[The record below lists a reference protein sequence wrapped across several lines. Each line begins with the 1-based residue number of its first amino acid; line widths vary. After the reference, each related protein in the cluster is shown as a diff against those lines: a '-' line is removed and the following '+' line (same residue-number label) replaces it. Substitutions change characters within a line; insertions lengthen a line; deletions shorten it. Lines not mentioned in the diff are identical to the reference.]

1 MSDSR
6 TREEGRCHRERCCV
20 PWDLPVPAPAA
31 GGWIFSRHPP
41 WVPREASGF
50 CPKVV
55 SSQFRFTV
63 GHLRSG
69 CRCGFSACLHPLLV
83 IWCELC
89 AKHWARP
96 FFTCVISVHTT
107 YVKQMWL
114 SPFYT
119 WVHWVTDI
127 QNLPKAIQWDIEPS
141 LGLSEFLLD
150 SSLMVGSQEIWRTPA
165 LTVKILFRNCHEER
179 QCGIT
184 VRYRESK
191 PGFTSHLLKSCVLL
205 DELLHFSMFVSS
217 SVKWALEW
225 SWGFSKL
232 RHVINKYKLLR
243 IILETY
249 YAVSKCYF
257 KNYKIYETHKFI
269 KLTMIINVEGRVF
282 HLGN

>member
-1 MSDSR
+1 MLRNSYLALPRREVLFDQVLLKLSWRSSCKVSDSR

-127 QNLPKAIQWDIEPS
+127 QNLPKAIQWDTEPRIRPGAFWVS
-141 LGLSEFLLD
+141 TWF
-150 SSLMVGSQEIWRTPA
+150 
-165 LTVKILFRNCHEER
+165 
-179 QCGIT
+179 
-184 VRYRESK
+184 K
-191 PGFTSHLLKSCVLL
+191 P
-205 DELLHFSMFVSS
+205 
-217 SVKWALEW
+217 
-225 SWGFSKL
+225 
-232 RHVINKYKLLR
+232 Y
-243 IILETY
+243 
-249 YAVSKCYF
+249 
-257 KNYKIYETHKFI
+257 
-269 KLTMIINVEGRVF
+269 GRVSGDLKDSCP
-282 HLGN
+282 HC